1 MKATKKRSMGQ
12 AKWSKNEQ
20 ESNIDAKNPISHC
33 ILKNQVQIIR
43 LFSDYFNWVNKKPP
57 CLGVQNA
64 KKVRQTLFFQ
74 QEERK
79 TSQKLTTNKL
89 LLVEKNSVY
98 NCFLNKVLE
107 FCLCTS
113 TFLFRIKIY

>member
-1 MKATKKRSMGQ
+1 MGQ
-12 AKWSKNEQ
+12 AKWPKNEQ
-20 ESNIDAKNPISHC
+20 ESNIDAKNPINHC

-43 LFSDYFNWVNKKPP
+43 LFLDYFNWVNKKPP
-57 CLGVQNA
+57 CWVCKTPKKSDKPIFFSA
-64 KKVRQTLFFQ
+64 KK
-74 QEERK
+74 RK

-89 LLVEKNSVY
+89 LIVEKKLVY